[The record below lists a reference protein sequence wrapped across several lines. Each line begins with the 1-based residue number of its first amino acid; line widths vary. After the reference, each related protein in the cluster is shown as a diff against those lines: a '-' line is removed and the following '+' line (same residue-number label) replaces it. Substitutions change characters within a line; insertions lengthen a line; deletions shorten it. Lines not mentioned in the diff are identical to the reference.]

1 MKKILLPLAAI
12 TVLAACASQP
22 APAAQ
27 SADTE
32 ASLGENVGDAAGS
45 AYVQTRDGFT
55 DAALSPL
62 EDLNL
67 RRDEIPPLLAG
78 IDSPYDLPTN
88 LTCRDISRLIGQL
101 DAVLGPDWDTPDPDE
116 RLRTEVLAD
125 SASGAALNAIAS
137 EARGIIPFRS
147 LVRKATGAESHE
159 KKYHHAYKIGAQR
172 RAYLKGMGLSK
183 GCPLP
188 ARPDFE
194 ANVEESSIV
203 FKGDSPHPAQPY
215 YYNDYQA
222 QQLQNLTPVGGSS
235 DGISSQTTPPEDGR
249 EALQTD
255 PRQ

>member
-1 MKKILLPLAAI
+1 MKKILVPFLSIA
-12 TVLAACASQP
+12 VLAACASRP
-22 APAAQ
+22 APVDQ
-27 SADTE
+27 RTE
-32 ASLGENVGDAAGS
+32 QDGSRGSNVGGVAGE

-78 IDSPYDLPTN
+78 IESPYDLPTD
-88 LTCRDISRLIGQL
+88 LTCRDIERLLGQL
-101 DAVLGPDWDTPDPDE
+101 DAVLGPDWDTPEPDA

-125 SASGAALNAIAS
+125 SASEATLSAIAS

-159 KKYHHAYKIGAQR
+159 KKYNQAYKIGAQR
-172 RAYLKGMGLSK
+172 RAYLKGIGLAK

-194 ANVEESSIV
+194 ARRKDDEIV
-203 FKGDSPHPAQPY
+203 FKGDSPHAPRPY
-215 YYNDYQA
+215 YYDDYQA
-222 QQLQNLTPVGGSS
+222 RQLQKVTPS
-235 DGISSQTTPPEDGR
+235 DETSYPPSETED
-249 EALQTD
+249 
-255 PRQ
+255 